1 MDTFEVQRKEIRVP
15 AGNKGPFQE
24 RMKDLFDM
32 AHQDATKII
41 QIQQHRDFLNAQKQ
55 EGRKGSMIVLIR
67 F

>member
-1 MDTFEVQRKEIRVP
+1 
-15 AGNKGPFQE
+15 
-24 RMKDLFDM
+24 M

-41 QIQQHRDFLNAQKQ
+41 QIQQHMDFLNAQKQ